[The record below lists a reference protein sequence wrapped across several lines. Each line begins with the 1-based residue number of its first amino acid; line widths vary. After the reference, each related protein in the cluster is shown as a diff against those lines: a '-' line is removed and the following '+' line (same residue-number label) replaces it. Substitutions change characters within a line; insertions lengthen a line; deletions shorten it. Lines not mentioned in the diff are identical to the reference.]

1 MPVELI
7 EQIVHDLA
15 LELSHS
21 SDCRVLIETDR
32 RKVLGREVIE
42 LRVFLRQS
50 PWQMTADQWVWLY
63 RNQFA
68 SILDS
73 AGLELAADEWFTPSQ
88 RFSSCGCWIG
98 PIEQRLNAL

>member
-1 MPVELI
+1 MRAELM

-15 LELSHS
+15 LELSHA

-32 RKVLGREVIE
+32 RQVLGREVIE

-68 SILDS
+68 AILES
-73 AGLELAADEWFTPSQ
+73 AGLELAVDDWFTPSQ
-88 RFSSCGCWIG
+88 RFSSLGCWIEAAG
-98 PIEQRLNAL
+98 RRLSVI

>member
-1 MPVELI
+1 MTVQSI

-15 LELSHS
+15 LELSHA

-63 RNQFA
+63 RDQFA

-88 RFSSCGCWIG
+88 RFSSCGCWIC
-98 PIEQRLNAL
+98 PIERRLKTI

>member
-1 MPVELI
+1 MTVQSI
-7 EQIVHDLA
+7 EQIVYDLA

-42 LRVFLRQS
+42 LRVFLRQAS
-50 PWQMTADQWVWLY
+50 WQMTADQWVWLY
-63 RNQFA
+63 RDQFA
-68 SILDS
+68 SILGS
-73 AGLELAADEWFTPSQ
+73 AGLELAVDDWFTPSQ

-98 PIEQRLNAL
+98 PIERKLKAI

>member
-21 SDCRVLIETDR
+21 SDCRVLIETAR
-32 RKVLGREVIE
+32 RKLLGREVIE

-50 PWQMTADQWVWLY
+50 PWQMTPDQWVWLY
-63 RNQFA
+63 RDRFA

-98 PIEQRLNAL
+98 PIERRLKTI